1 MSCLLKIR
9 AARGHLSTSEK
20 KLADFILANSALI
33 RDYSS
38 QQLASS
44 VGVSQSSVVKFSQK
58 LGYKG
63 FTDLKLAIH
72 ETVVRQES
80 GNTAEHNLANG
91 QSPAQTIPQKVLH
104 SKCEVLSS
112 TGLLND
118 DEHLLAAVQAI
129 ESGRRLQVAAVGA
142 ATLVAKDFATKLI
155 VLGYPVSAETET
167 YIQVSG
173 AATLGKGD
181 VLFVICGSGQT
192 RSLIHM
198 AQQVRK
204 AGATVIT
211 LTAYNTNP
219 LNALADIRLHSVA
232 DHGQPDIPQIL
243 EPVSQQHV
251 IDLLFYHLL
260 ERNVHG
266 RERLIRDQNARAGL
280 LKQDT

>member
-9 AARGHLSTSEK
+9 TAREQMSTSER

-72 ETVVRQES
+72 ETVVRQDS
-80 GNTAEHNLANG
+80 GGVADHELLPADSSEH
-91 QSPAQTIPQKVLH
+91 TISQKVLH

-118 DEHLLAAVQAI
+118 DEHLIAAVRAI
-129 ESGRRLQVAAVGA
+129 ETGNRMQVAAVGA
-142 ATLVAKDFATKLI
+142 ATLIAKDFATKLM
-155 VLGYPVSAETET
+155 VLGYTVAADMDA
-167 YIQVSG
+167 YIQLSG
-173 AATLGKGD
+173 VATLGKGD
-181 VLFVICGSGQT
+181 ILFVICSSGQT

-198 AQQVRK
+198 AQQARK
-204 AGATVIT
+204 AGVTIVT
-211 LTAYNTNP
+211 LTAYNSSP
-219 LNALADIRLHSVA
+219 INALADIRLYSVS
-232 DHGQPDIPQIL
+232 HNGQPDIPQIL

-251 IDLLFYHLL
+251 LDLLFYYLI
-260 ERNVHG
+260 ERNSHG
-266 RERLIRDQNARAGL
+266 RELLIRGQKILADL
-280 LKQDT
+280 YKKD